1 MAAPHAPIEVAA
13 PPPPIEL
20 PKSSD
25 GWRHRVR
32 GLKKLV
38 LGLVNQNQAGLHR
51 AAAVLRSVLVHVR
64 AMKALVDAMRLGRAE
79 ASLQFPLE

>member
-1 MAAPHAPIEVAA
+1 MPQPPQMSPLATLYDRLNLIEM
-13 PPPPIEL
+13 EL
-20 PKSSD
+20 QM
-25 GWRHRVR
+25 
-32 GLKKLV
+32 V

-79 ASLQFPLE
+79 ASLRFPLE